1 MAFFRYATRIVTFY
15 NFTFRGLLKNS
26 VSFSAIL
33 TSAEFT
39 QQFMESRFNKK
50 VLKSEDEAMFPVSK
64 INDIVDLNFFL
75 LLKIYEKIIFPA
87 QDYKSL
93 SRYALLGCF
102 GISPMLYTYYCW
114 LDKTFPGRAVTT
126 VAKKVCNDVFFA
138 NVAYYSMFYYGM
150 SYLEHQNHEKAKA
163 EVKKAFGLSYLAG
176 MLYWI
181 PVMSINFVYFTPQ
194 HRVLFIA
201 IGSFVEMNGEI

>member
-1 MAFFRYATRIVTFY
+1 MAFLRYATYY

-64 INDIVDLNFFL
+64 INDILDLNWIFL
-75 LLKIYEKIIFPA
+75 QLKIYEKIIFPA

-93 SRYALLGCF
+93 SRYALLGFF

-126 VAKKVCNDVFFA
+126 VAKKVCNDVF
-138 NVAYYSMFYYGM
+138 
-150 SYLEHQNHEKAKA
+150 
-163 EVKKAFGLSYLAG
+163 LSL
-176 MLYWI
+176 I
-181 PVMSINFVYFTPQ
+181 HI
-194 HRVLFIA
+194 
-201 IGSFVEMNGEI
+201 